1 MEVDVP
7 EDPPTLPQNN
17 DHPAVE
23 LIPEQSD
30 DDDLYKPEGK
40 VKLKI
45 EKLSEFAREDGN
57 SRRLSDAV
65 YIRGIPW
72 KILAIPRELGRRTQT
87 GFAQKCLGYF
97 LQCNADNNDS
107 NWSCAGSATLKI
119 LSQKEG
125 KEDHVRKI
133 SHIFHS
139 KENDWGFAQFMTFE
153 NLMDPESGWYD
164 EENDTVIL
172 AVEVTADAPHGVN
185 WDSKKDTGY
194 IGLKNQG
201 ATCYMNSILQTLFF
215 TNKLRKAVYQMPTE
229 EDNPESSVALAMQRV
244 FFELQFS
251 DSPVGTKKLTKSFG
265 WDSIDSFLQHD
276 VQEFCRVLLDNL
288 ESKMRNTK
296 VNDTIPS
303 LFKGRMKSYIKCKNV
318 DFGSSREECF
328 YDLQLNVK
336 GKSNVLESF
345 RDYIQLEILD
355 GENKYDAG
363 DFGLQPAE
371 KGLKFLSFPPVL
383 HLQLMR
389 FQYDPMMDSNVK
401 INDRFEFSEIMD
413 LNEFAESEG
422 DDEAQKNDYTYLL
435 YAVLVHSG
443 DFHGGHYVAFINT
456 NLKGS
461 PRWCKFDDDV
471 VSRVTSRDAVTA
483 NFGGENPEGVGR
495 SFTNAYM
502 LVYIKKSATGEVLG
516 SVSEEDI
523 PDHLKVRFESEKK
536 REMERRIEREEA
548 NNYCEITLILDEDMN
563 AHHEFELFDGRMTE
577 IQARKLKVQKSMT
590 YMELYKFVATN
601 MGLKEREFRLW
612 DFQESDNNQREMM
625 HRFRVENTRPRFFID
640 PFETCDEYDGGTVRY
655 DRMVYLEL
663 CRGHVGEELGFP
675 NYDKN
680 HDVLAFIK
688 FFAAE
693 RKVPEFKGTL
703 ILTMSSDLPT
713 IAAAINKVLGQ
724 PPDTK
729 LNLYVE
735 IKPDKIIQLQSAPVK
750 NSQQYMQQDGLIIIA
765 ELDQINEEP
774 NVMQFFKTLY
784 NRIEVEAHLQEF
796 GSGNHTEQHAISPLR
811 GQIGLD
817 WKLTRVCSWLGSE
830 LNYDPAKIM
839 LYKNVL
845 HGDKPGMWIPHQQLL
860 ELQVSQM
867 LNLNTGS
874 YDPRFQRIFKFFY
887 AKLPLPMVDF
897 DNHAHVLLH
906 LMNEKFQL
914 TEMSI
919 FVDKNAS
926 VQTLLDE
933 ARKEFRFSSMG
944 TKTLRLVQA
953 SADGTFRVYQVLK
966 NDILYKDI
974 QLRPSLML
982 RVEEIPKDQLEVG
995 TDEYLLPVAHFDR
1008 EPNRTFGVPFFI
1020 KICNGEKVSSIR
1032 ERIREMLD
1040 VPEKE
1045 FEKYKFC
1052 IVRQGRVMREF
1063 DNQDDAA
1070 AVNLSELSLA
1080 HITYPQSAPFL
1091 GIQHPNRVR
1100 ASRGVLD
1107 SKKAIVIHN

>member
-7 EDPPTLPQNN
+7 EDPPNSPQNN
-17 DHPAVE
+17 FHPPPATF
-23 LIPEQSD
+23 PEISD
-30 DDDLYKPEGK
+30 DDDPYKPEGK
-40 VKLKI
+40 VMLKI

-57 SRRLSDAV
+57 SRRLSESV
-65 YIRGIPW
+65 YIRGLPW
-72 KILAIPRELGRRTQT
+72 KILAIPRELGRRTQN

-107 NWSCAGSATLKI
+107 NWSCAGSATLRI
-119 LSQKEG
+119 ISQKDG
-125 KEDHVRKI
+125 KEDHARKI
-133 SHIFHS
+133 SHVFHS

-153 NLMDPESGWYD
+153 ALMDSDSGWYD
-164 EENDTVIL
+164 EENDTVVL

-244 FFELQFS
+244 LYELQFF

-296 VNDTIPS
+296 VADTIPS
-303 LFKGRMKSYIKCKNV
+303 LFKGCMKSYIKCKNV

-345 RDYIQLEILD
+345 RDYIEMENLD

-389 FQYDPMMDSNVK
+389 FQYDPMLDSNVK
-401 INDRFEFSEIMD
+401 INDRYEFSESME
-413 LNEFAESEG
+413 LNEFAEPEAG
-422 DDEAQKNDYTYLL
+422 EAVEKDEYTYLL

-471 VSRVTSRDAVTA
+471 VSRVTARDAVTA

-502 LVYIKKSATGEVLG
+502 LVYIKKSAIGEVLCT
-516 SVSEEDI
+516 VSEEDI
-523 PDHLKVRFESEKK
+523 PEHLKVRFENERK
-536 REMERRIEREEA
+536 REVERRLEREEA
-548 NNYCEITLILDEDMN
+548 NNYCEITLILDEEMK

-577 IQARKLKVQKSMT
+577 VQTRKLKVQKSMS
-590 YMELYKFVATN
+590 YMDLYKFIAKN
-601 MGLKEREFRLW
+601 MSMKEGDFRLW
-612 DFQESDNNQREMM
+612 DFQESDNNQREML
-625 HRFRVENTRPRFFID
+625 HRFRVENSRPRFFMD
-640 PFETCDEYDGGTVRY
+640 PLETYDEYD
-655 DRMVYLEL
+655 ES
-663 CRGHVGEELGFP
+663 ESEA
-675 NYDKN
+675 N
-680 HDVLAFIK
+680 
-688 FFAAE
+688 
-693 RKVPEFKGTL
+693 
-703 ILTMSSDLPT
+703 SSFLPT
-713 IAAAINKVLGQ
+713 TKTMTFWHSSNSSIQTDFSPTINKVIGQ
-724 PPDTK
+724 PADAK
-729 LNLYVE
+729 LNLYME
-735 IKPDKIIQLQSAPVK
+735 IRPDKIIPLQQTTNTLK
-750 NSQQYMQQDGLIIIA
+750 NSQFMQQDGVIIIA
-765 ELDQINEEP
+765 ELAEQINEEP
-774 NVMQFFKTLY
+774 NVVSYFKTLF
-784 NRIEVEAHLQEF
+784 NRIEVEAHVLEF
-796 GSGNHTEQHAISPLR
+796 GLSGNNGEQPAVSPVR

-817 WKLTRVCSWLGSE
+817 WKLSRVCSWLGAE
-830 LNYDPAKIM
+830 LDYDPAKIM

-845 HGDKPGMWIPHQQLL
+845 HSEKPSVWITHQHLM
-860 ELQVSQM
+860 EMQVSHM
-867 LNLNTGS
+867 LGFSTNS
-874 YDPRFQRIFKFFY
+874 YDPRYQRVY
-887 AKLPLPMVDF
+887 
-897 DNHAHVLLH
+897 NHTHVLLH
-906 LMNEKFQL
+906 LMNDKFHL

-919 FVDKNAS
+919 FVEKNAS

-933 ARKEFRFSSMG
+933 ARKEFKFADHG
-944 TKTLRLVQA
+944 TNVLRLVHA

-966 NDILYKDI
+966 NDMLYRDI
-974 QLRPSLML
+974 QSRSSVML
-982 RVEEIPKDQLEVG
+982 RIEEVPKDQLEVG
-995 TDEYLLPVAHFDR
+995 QDEYLMPVAHFDR

-1020 KICNGEKVSSIR
+1020 KISSGEKVSSIR

-1040 VPEKE
+1040 VPDKE

-1052 IVRQGRVMREF
+1052 IVRQGRVTREF
-1063 DNQDDAA
+1063 DNQDDSAS
-1070 AVNLSELSLA
+1070 VNLSELTLT

-1091 GIQHPNRVR
+1091 GIQHPNRIR
-1100 ASRGVLD
+1100 ATRGVLD